1 MSDAIDYYFTA
12 PSPFAYLGHKTLISV
27 AEKHGKKI
35 NFKPFN
41 IMGVWENS
49 GAEPPMKRPPVR
61 QRYRLLDI
69 KRAGVMRDT
78 CINAEPAFFPTN
90 PTPADLVICALGVA
104 GENQAEFSFAIG
116 QAIWVNEK
124 DISDDAT
131 LLEVLSECGH
141 DAQKILELSKTDE
154 TATLRNKNTQEAI
167 AADAVGAPAYVY
179 QDEVFWGQD
188 RLEYLEQMITSGRPA
203 FTA

>member
-12 PSPFAYLGHKTLISV
+12 PSPFTYLGHNTLMSI
-27 AEKHGKKI
+27 AAKHGKTV

-78 CINAEPAFFPTN
+78 CINAEPKFFPTN
-90 PTPADLVICALGVA
+90 PTPADLVICALILA
-104 GENQAEFSFAIG
+104 GENPTGFTFAIG
-116 QAIWVNEK
+116 QAIWSNEK
-124 DISDDAT
+124 QIADDDI
-131 LLEVLSECGH
+131 LLEVLSSCGH
-141 DAQKILELSKTDE
+141 DAQKILDLSKTDDAAE
-154 TATLRNKNTQEAI
+154 LREKNTQEAI

-179 QDEVFWGQD
+179 QGEVFWGQD
-188 RLEYLEQMITSGRPA
+188 RLEYLSLIHI
-203 FTA
+203 

>member
-1 MSDAIDYYFTA
+1 MGI
-12 PSPFAYLGHKTLISV
+12 
-27 AEKHGKKI
+27 AEKHGKAV
-35 NFKPFN
+35 NFKPFD

-69 KRAGVMRDT
+69 KRAGLMRDT

-90 PTPADLVICALGVA
+90 PAPADLVICALTLS
-104 GENQAEFSFAIG
+104 GENSADFSFAIG

-124 DISDDAT
+124 QIADDAT
-131 LLEVLSECGH
+131 LLEVLTECGH
-141 DAQKILELSKTDE
+141 DAQKILDLSKTDE
-154 TATLRNKNTQEAI
+154 AMAVRNKNTQDAI
-167 AADAVGAPAYVY
+167 ASDAVGAPAYVY
-179 QDEVFWGQD
+179 DGEVFWGQD
-188 RLEYLEQMITSGRPA
+188 RLEYLDQMISSGRPA